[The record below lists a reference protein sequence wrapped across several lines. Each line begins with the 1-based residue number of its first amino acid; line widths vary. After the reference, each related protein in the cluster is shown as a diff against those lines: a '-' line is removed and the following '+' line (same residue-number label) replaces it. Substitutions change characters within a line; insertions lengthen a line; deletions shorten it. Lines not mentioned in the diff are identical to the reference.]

1 MCRWL
6 WKREWETIGVMRSKW
21 ILCAALLAL
30 AGCASTPSGEK
41 KSAAKSSPAKAPMP
55 DVYRVKL
62 ETTKGDILL
71 EVRKEWAPRAAER
84 FYELVEAGYYDE
96 AKFYRVIRGFIA
108 QFGVAA
114 DPKKGAM
121 YRDLKFMDEPLKLSN
136 RKGTLAFAQNG
147 PHTRTVQVFIN
158 LKDNSAML
166 DKNFPAFAKVVEG
179 MDVAEKLAFLYG
191 ELGPKGAGPDGIKAE
206 MLGNVYLQRD
216 FPRLDA
222 IRKAS
227 IVR

>member
-1 MCRWL
+1 
-6 WKREWETIGVMRSKW
+6 MRSKW
-21 ILCAALLAL
+21 ILCALLLAL
-30 AGCASTPSGEK
+30 AGCASAPSEK
-41 KSAAKSSPAKAPMP
+41 KVATSAEKAKAPMP
-55 DVYRVKL
+55 DVYKVKL
-62 ETTKGDILL
+62 ETTKGDIVV

-84 FYELVEAGYYDE
+84 FHELVEAGYYDE

-121 YRDLKFMDEPLKLSN
+121 FRDLKFMDEPLKLSN

-166 DKNFPAFAKVVEG
+166 DKHFPAFAKVVEG

-191 ELGPKGAGPDGIKAE
+191 ELGPKGAGPDGVKAE
-206 MLGNVYLQRD
+206 TLGNVYLERD

-222 IRKAS
+222 IKKAS

>member
-1 MCRWL
+1 M
-6 WKREWETIGVMRSKW
+6 MQSKW
-21 ILCAALLAL
+21 ILWAALLLL

-41 KSAAKSSPAKAPMP
+41 AAQKAPAAAKPPIP
-55 DVYRVKL
+55 GVYKVKL
-62 ETTKGDILL
+62 ETTKGDMIV

-108 QFGVAA
+108 QFGIAA
-114 DPKKGAM
+114 DPRKGAM

-147 PHTRTVQVFIN
+147 PHTRSVQVFIN

-179 MDVAEKLAFLYG
+179 MDVAEKLAFVYG
-191 ELGPKGAGPDGIKAE
+191 ELAPKGAGPDGIKAE
-206 MLGNVYLQRD
+206 TLGNVYLERD

-227 IVR
+227 ILR